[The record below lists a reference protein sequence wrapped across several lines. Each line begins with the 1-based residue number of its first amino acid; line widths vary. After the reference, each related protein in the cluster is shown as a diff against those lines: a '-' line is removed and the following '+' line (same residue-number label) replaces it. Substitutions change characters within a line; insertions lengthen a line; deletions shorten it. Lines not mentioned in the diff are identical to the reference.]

1 MLSGKARQMGW
12 RALWVGRLP
21 LFGSLPILTLFPVG
35 ASALLL
41 LSSFPRITKGPV
53 PVVLAATSSAAGVY
67 YGTKVY
73 NLRS

>member
-1 MLSGKARQMGW
+1 MLAYTH
-12 RALWVGRLP
+12 V
-21 LFGSLPILTLFPVG
+21 FPVG

-41 LSSFPRITKGPV
+41 LSSLPRIAKGPV

-73 NLRS
+73 NLRSA